1 MSVSLARSKYKQM
14 EAAAAPDIESPYKV
28 VLVTL
33 TELERSLAV
42 LVAARSQER
51 NLPDEHFN
59 RCFTAIYILQS
70 SLDFEK
76 GGELSYRLFE
86 VYEYCRIQVLNAFK
100 RDENSDLEQARMAVE
115 GIKSAWI
122 EIGPQVESRAT

>member
-1 MSVSLARSKYKQM
+1 MGHFMLLAWGPYSVFAGWQINNFVFADFSLVS
-14 EAAAAPDIESPYKV
+14 
-28 VLVTL
+28 
-33 TELERSLAV
+33 
-42 LVAARSQER
+42 
-51 NLPDEHFN
+51 N
-59 RCFTAIYILQS
+59 
-70 SLDFEK
+70 
-76 GGELSYRLFE
+76 RLFE

>member
-1 MSVSLARSKYKQM
+1 MLLAWGPYSVFAGWQINNFVFADFSLVS
-14 EAAAAPDIESPYKV
+14 
-28 VLVTL
+28 
-33 TELERSLAV
+33 
-42 LVAARSQER
+42 
-51 NLPDEHFN
+51 N
-59 RCFTAIYILQS
+59 
-70 SLDFEK
+70 
-76 GGELSYRLFE
+76 RLFE

>member
-51 NLPDEHFN
+51 NLPD
-59 RCFTAIYILQS
+59 
-70 SLDFEK
+70 
-76 GGELSYRLFE
+76 
-86 VYEYCRIQVLNAFK
+86 
-100 RDENSDLEQARMAVE
+100 
-115 GIKSAWI
+115 
-122 EIGPQVESRAT
+122 